1 MQRWSLFKASQRLP
15 HFGFI
20 LLIIGCGQ
28 TADNV
33 TKLKTNLGSVGN
45 QLVTDTFERYRG
57 KVEHC
62 SASSEAPR
70 VMVTGFGLFS
80 GVDYNISGTVISS
93 FADPNFTA
101 PDIDPSGILV
111 PSAVASSGRLDFSD
125 FGGRAKNR
133 TIRISG
139 QQYELCLLT
148 LDVLWDLAAAIVIDE
163 AHAFRPDLIIM
174 TGRGRKT
181 QQAVWEGYARNQAR
195 AVSGYL
201 SSGASAEG
209 SNLPVDSG
217 IPVLPSIATGLEL
230 RMSWESAMLKSSTE
244 QIISDINPDFTAVA
258 PATWSP
264 GNDYVCNNISFVTL
278 AAREHRQISLAGGT
292 VSFLPEQSDLAPAT
306 KIGFLHFPAASD
318 NNPAQVMGWIKVLA
332 TAIHAS
338 LSSNFKSTS
347 TSDSP

>member
-1 MQRWSLFKASQRLP
+1 MQILSLFNTSQIAARS
-15 HFGFI
+15 GII
-20 LLIIGCGQ
+20 LLLIGCGQ
-28 TADNV
+28 TADNA

-57 KVEHC
+57 KAEHC
-62 SASSEAPR
+62 RASSDAPR
-70 VMVTGFGLFS
+70 VLVTGFGLFI
-80 GVDYNISGTVISS
+80 GAEYNISGTVVSS

-101 PDIDPSGILV
+101 SDIDPTGRTV
-111 PSAVASSGRLDFSD
+111 PLADASSGRLDFSD

-139 QQYELCLLT
+139 QEYNLCLLT

-181 QQAVWEGYARNQAR
+181 LQAVWEGYARNQAK

-209 SNLPVDSG
+209 SNIPIDNG
-217 IPVLPSIATGLEL
+217 IPVLPSLASGLEL

-244 QIISDINPDFTAVA
+244 QIIADINPDFSVLA
-258 PATWSP
+258 PEAWSP
-264 GNDYVCNNISFVTL
+264 GNDYICNNISFVAL
-278 AAREHRQISLAGGT
+278 AAREHQQISLAGST
-292 VSFLPEQSDLAPAT
+292 LNFLPEHSDLAATT
-306 KIGFLHFPAASD
+306 KIGFLHFPSASD
-318 NNPAQVMGWIKVLA
+318 HNPAQVMGWIKVLA
-332 TAIHAS
+332 TAIHSS

-347 TSDSP
+347 TSDNP

>member
-1 MQRWSLFKASQRLP
+1 MQRWSLFKTSQRLP
-15 HFGFI
+15 HFGII
-20 LLIIGCGQ
+20 LLLIGCGQ

-33 TKLKTNLGSVGN
+33 TKLKTDLGSVGN
-45 QLVTDTFERYRG
+45 QLVADTFERYRG
-57 KVEHC
+57 KAEHC
-62 SASSEAPR
+62 RASSDAPR
-70 VMVTGFGLFS
+70 VLVTGFGLFS
-80 GVDYNISGTVISS
+80 GVEYNISGAVVSS

-101 PDIDPSGILV
+101 SDIDPTGRTV
-111 PSAVASSGRLDFSD
+111 PLADAASGRLEFGD

-230 RMSWESAMLKSSTE
+230 RMSWDNTLLKSSTE

-264 GNDYVCNNISFVTL
+264 GNDYVCNNISFVAL
-278 AAREHRQISLAGGT
+278 AAREHRQISLSGGT
-292 VSFLPEQSDLAPAT
+292 LSFSLRQSDLAPAT
-306 KIGFLHFPAASD
+306 KIGFLHLPSASD

-332 TAIHAS
+332 KAIHAT
-338 LSSNFKSTS
+338 LASNFKSTLA
-347 TSDSP
+347 SDNP